1 MRLGVFLALFGNKD
15 LETTLD
21 YVKQVGLDTVEVG
34 TGNYPPDTHCKPAEL
49 LGNKEAQKRFLD
61 QFESRGIKISA
72 LSCHANAVHPDP
84 KIAAE
89 HARIQRE
96 TIQLAGELGIDR
108 INTFSGCPGGGPDDR
123 TPNWVTCPWPDD
135 FLDILK
141 YQWNQVLI
149 PFWKKESEFARDH
162 GVKIA
167 LEMHPGFSV
176 YNPETLLRLR
186 EAAGDNIGA
195 NFDPSHLWWQGMDPL
210 VALRELGGDVVYHV
224 HAKDVRVDPIN
235 TAKNGVLD
243 TKHYGGELAR
253 SWVFR
258 TVGYGHDELFWR
270 DFVSTLRMIGYNY
283 VISIEHEDSIM
294 SVNEGLTKAVAV
306 LKNVLLTE
314 EPGGMWWA

>member
-21 YVKQVGLDTVEVG
+21 YVKSVGLDTVEVG
-34 TGNYPPDTHCKPAEL
+34 TGNYPPDTHCKPADL
-49 LGNKEAQKRFLD
+49 LGNKEGQKRFLD
-61 QFESRGIKISA
+61 QFESRGIKISS

-84 KIAAE
+84 SVAKE

-108 INTFSGCPGGGPDDR
+108 INTFSGCPGGGPEDR

-135 FLDILK
+135 FLKILE
-141 YQWNQVLI
+141 YQWDQVLI
-149 PFWKKESEFARDH
+149 PFWKKESAFARDH
-162 GVKIA
+162 GVKIG

-186 EAAGDNIGA
+186 AAAGDNIGA

-210 VALRELGGDVVYHV
+210 AALREIGGDAIYHV

-235 TAKNGVLD
+235 TSKNGVLD
-243 TKHYGGELAR
+243 TKHYGQELQR
-253 SWVFR
+253 SWIFR
-258 TVGYGHDELFWR
+258 SVGYGHDELFWR
-270 DFVSTLRMIGYNY
+270 DFVSTLRMIGYDY
-283 VISIEHEDSIM
+283 VISIEHEDSLL
-294 SVNEGLTKAVAV
+294 SVNEGLTKAIDV

-314 EPGGMWWA
+314 KPGEMWWA